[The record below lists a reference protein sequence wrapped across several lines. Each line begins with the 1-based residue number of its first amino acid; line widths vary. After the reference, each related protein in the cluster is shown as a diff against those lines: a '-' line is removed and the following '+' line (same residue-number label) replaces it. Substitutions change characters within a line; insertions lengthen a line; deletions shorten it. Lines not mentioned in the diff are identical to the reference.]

1 MPITSARTAPPSG
14 FCRNSGTEG
23 PARLCG
29 VATNTERAA
38 AQIRGRFTRIADISV
53 VLLPDKL
60 DAAGQCL
67 DIVLAQARRI
77 HQLDRLAGTDPRG
90 FDHRGD
96 PGLLE

>member
-29 VATNTERAA
+29 VATTTDRAA
-38 AQIRGRFTRIADISV
+38 AQTRENFTRIADTPI

-60 DAAGQCL
+60 DATVQCV
-67 DIVLAQARRI
+67 DVVLAQSGRI
-77 HQLDRLAGTDPRG
+77 HQLDRLVGADPCG
-90 FDHRGD
+90 FDHRRNTGF
-96 PGLLE
+96 L